1 MRMKQMDKKVQINKK
16 PESSQ
21 SVRRNPVQ
29 KKVPLN
35 VRFDNAIKVEM
46 PAKGSGL
53 NHVAASILKENEENQ
68 DLTFQ
73 STLLHM
79 RVVGRDLFQHLLGI
93 HTFSSSELE
102 QEIDN
107 FKKENKKIISIKKKL
122 QLDKDKLAKE
132 LADFE
137 NLKDT
142 ERKKME
148 EEKRRNKRDK
158 LLLEKDKKEQLK
170 GNQTFNVNI
179 L

>member
-1 MRMKQMDKKVQINKK
+1 M
-16 PESSQ
+16 
-21 SVRRNPVQ
+21 
-29 KKVPLN
+29 
-35 VRFDNAIKVEM
+35 
-46 PAKGSGL
+46 
-53 NHVAASILKENEENQ
+53 
-68 DLTFQ
+68 
-73 STLLHM
+73 
-79 RVVGRDLFQHLLGI
+79 
-93 HTFSSSELE
+93 E

-170 GNQTFNVNI
+170 GEKNVIQTFCKLLAYI
-179 L
+179 LYRL

>member
-1 MRMKQMDKKVQINKK
+1 M
-16 PESSQ
+16 
-21 SVRRNPVQ
+21 
-29 KKVPLN
+29 
-35 VRFDNAIKVEM
+35 
-46 PAKGSGL
+46 
-53 NHVAASILKENEENQ
+53 
-68 DLTFQ
+68 
-73 STLLHM
+73 
-79 RVVGRDLFQHLLGI
+79 
-93 HTFSSSELE
+93 E

-148 EEKRRNKRDK
+148 EERRRNKRDK